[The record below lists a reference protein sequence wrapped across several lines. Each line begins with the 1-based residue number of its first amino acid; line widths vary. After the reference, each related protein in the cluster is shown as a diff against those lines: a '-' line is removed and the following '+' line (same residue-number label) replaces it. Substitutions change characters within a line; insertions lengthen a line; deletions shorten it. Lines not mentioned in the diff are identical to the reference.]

1 MKKAYFYVLFSLTLI
16 LVLALPGMNSVGYA
30 AIAIHPASRFNV
42 SYNNS
47 NAAITT
53 DTQLTQYLSDQIAQ
67 ANTYQRQGLYR
78 RSRKQLEA
86 LQQTLQQ
93 APDSVIKVK
102 GLLQLANIVRLTG
115 GERMQALLDE
125 ALNIAYRLDPS
136 DTIGLT
142 ALAHFHQGNCHL
154 FHNLPLMAK
163 TDYEKALEHQPN
175 ATLEFMIELRLLGLQ
190 FSKTNIKPIIK
201 SAIKSAVKPGL
212 KPDLKPDLKSDVKSD
227 VKPNPKSNINPEQ
240 LSTSWSE
247 LLEKV
252 QRSAFTSETLYLR
265 LELAELA
272 LDYPSILSPEVIQR
286 LLVES
291 LQIANTLND
300 RQAATSLLGYLGQLH
315 LKSGRLDLAD
325 QTAQQALQ
333 IAQRSRNSNL
343 IYRNFHL
350 LGQIEVRRQHPEQA
364 KQYYQSAIDTL
375 QQIRFDLVATSP
387 YLQFEFRDEVEPVYR
402 ELVDLL
408 LTPESNQSIPQSQL
422 KQAQTVMD
430 SLRDAELVNYFR
442 EACWDVSPQAIEKL
456 DPTAAVIYPI
466 VLADRLEVL
475 WNLPG
480 QPLQHY
486 TVPVSQTLVETRV
499 AQMRQALRSTSL
511 TAERRPLEQEL
522 YNWLIRPALSQLQSN
537 PGIKTLVFNPDT
549 AFQLFPMNVLY
560 DGQHYLIEQYA
571 IATTPGLKLRPGQAL
586 SRISWKGDRSFVGGI
601 SDAQGE
607 SNALPGVMEELD
619 KIDRQI
625 RSEAHRNSNLS
636 LASLKNAL
644 SKTPI
649 ALLHLA
655 THGQFSAT
663 PGDTFLQLWGDRLT
677 VKDLGMLFEER
688 TINGLPPLELM
699 ILSACQTAQGDRRAA
714 LGIAG
719 IAVQSGAR
727 STIASL
733 WTVDDRSTS
742 QLMQYLYQNLDNNLP
757 RAEALRQAQ
766 LRLLNNP
773 EFSHPYYWSA
783 FTLLGAWG

>member
-16 LVLALPGMNSVGYA
+16 LVLALPGMGSIGIGPIGQSALAHNITHSLDA
-30 AIAIHPASRFNV
+30 APNFTVDS
-42 SYNNS
+42 
-47 NAAITT
+47 TT
-53 DTQLTQYLSDQIAQ
+53 PENTQLQQYLSDQIAK

-86 LQQTLQQ
+86 LLQTLQQ

-102 GLLQLANIVRLTG
+102 GLLQLANIVRLTDG
-115 GERMQALLDE
+115 DRMQALLDE
-125 ALNIAYRLDPS
+125 ALNISHRVDPTN
-136 DTIGLT
+136 TIGLT

-154 FHNLPLMAK
+154 FHNHPLTAK
-163 TDYEKALEHQPN
+163 TDYDKALEYQPN
-175 ATLEFMIELRLLGLQ
+175 ATLKFMIEVRLLGLQ
-190 FSKTNIKPIIK
+190 FSKTKTNPH
-201 SAIKSAVKPGL
+201 SVLNHAI
-212 KPDLKPDLKSDVKSD
+212 KSDVKF
-227 VKPNPKSNINPEQ
+227 KPKSNISHEQ

-247 LLEKV
+247 LLEQI
-252 QRSAFTSETLYLR
+252 QRSALTSETLYLR
-265 LELAELA
+265 LELVELA
-272 LDYPSILSPEVIQR
+272 LDYPNILPSEVIQR

-325 QTAQQALQ
+325 NNAHQALQ
-333 IAQRSRNSNL
+333 IAQRSHNSNL
-343 IYRNFHL
+343 IYQNFHL
-350 LGQIEVRRQHPEQA
+350 LGQIEARRNHPEQA

-375 QQIRFDLVATSP
+375 QTIRYDLVATSP

-408 LTPESNQSIPQSQL
+408 LTPENNESIPQSQL
-422 KQAQTVMD
+422 KQAQTIMD

-466 VLADRLEVL
+466 VLTDRLEVL
-475 WNLPG
+475 WNFPG
-480 QPLQHY
+480 KPLQHY
-486 TVPVSQTLVETRV
+486 TIPVSQALVETRV

-511 TAERRPLEQEL
+511 PAERLPLEAEL
-522 YNWLIRPALSQLQSN
+522 YDWLMRPALSQLQAN
-537 PGIKTLVFNPDT
+537 PEIKTLVFNPDT

-560 DGQHYLIEQYA
+560 DGKHYLIEQYA
-571 IATTPGLKLRPGQAL
+571 IATTPGLKLRPGQPL
-586 SRISWKGDRSFVGGI
+586 SRVPWKGDRSFVGGI
-601 SDAQGE
+601 SDAQGD
-607 SNALPGVMEELD
+607 STALPGVMAELD
-619 KIDRQI
+619 TIGHQI
-625 RSEAHRNSNLS
+625 NSAPHRNSNLS
-636 LASLKNAL
+636 LKSLKMAL
-644 SKTPI
+644 SKNPI

-688 TINGLPPLELM
+688 TINRLPPLELM

-733 WTVDDRSTS
+733 WTVDDRSTAE
-742 QLMQYLYQNLDNNLP
+742 LMQYLYQNLDKEMP

-766 LRLLNNP
+766 LMLLRNP

-783 FTLLGAWG
+783 FTLLGTWS